1 MPGYEF
7 VGTVKKIGDV
17 QTFASGFSKR
27 ELVVTSEGERFPQ
40 DVMFEF
46 LKEKADLLAP
56 LSEADRVKV
65 SFDIG
70 GREYNG
76 RYFKQPQGLED
87 RKGRRHR
94 PGGPGAG
101 GGLARRPR
109 ADAQGRR
116 GRRRQPP
123 VLIPAAGGRRA
134 TGAPAP

>member
-56 LSEADRVKV
+56 LSEDERLQFSRMLDRL
-65 SFDIG
+65 G
-70 GREYNG
+70 E
-76 RYFKQPQGLED
+76 RYGL
-87 RKGRRHR
+87 
-94 PGGPGAG
+94 
-101 GGLARRPR
+101 
-109 ADAQGRR
+109 
-116 GRRRQPP
+116 
-123 VLIPAAGGRRA
+123 
-134 TGAPAP
+134 

>member
-17 QTFASGFSKR
+17 QTIASGFSKR

-76 RYFKQPQGLED
+76 RYFNSL
-87 RKGRRHR
+87 KGWEIEKV
-94 PGGPGAG
+94 G
-101 GGLARRPR
+101 
-109 ADAQGRR
+109 DTAQAATE
-116 GRRRQPP
+116 
-123 VLIPAAGGRRA
+123 PAAASPAGR
-134 TGAPAP
+134 APMPKDVVEDDDNLPF

>member
-76 RYFKQPQGLED
+76 RYFNSL
-87 RKGRRHR
+87 KGWKIEKV
-94 PGGPGAG
+94 GDVAE
-101 GGLARRPR
+101 
-109 ADAQGRR
+109 
-116 GRRRQPP
+116 
-123 VLIPAAGGRRA
+123 
-134 TGAPAP
+134 APAPASSPAPAPGGRAPMPKDAAEDDDNLPF

>member
-46 LKEKADLLAP
+46 LKEKGDLLAP
-56 LSEADRVKV
+56 LNEADRVKV
-65 SFDIG
+65 FFDIG

-76 RYFKQPQGLED
+76 RYFNSL
-87 RKGRRHR
+87 KGWKIEKV
-94 PGGPGAG
+94 GDIAE
-101 GGLARRPR
+101 
-109 ADAQGRR
+109 
-116 GRRRQPP
+116 
-123 VLIPAAGGRRA
+123 
-134 TGAPAP
+134 APAPASSPAPAPGGRAPMPKDAAEDDDNLPF